1 MKAGGQ
7 RAILLTC
14 LAIALLALPA
24 LASAKPGYLVFPG
37 SHEAEMHLEGSNGYS
52 IDISK
57 AAHGFVEMYVDRG
70 SGVAIYLVRHS
81 QLGGDDIGVEFPGVG
96 RASVRFHPVGP
107 PETKPGFFKQCK
119 GGQTILQKG
128 YFEGTIQ
135 IRGEQG
141 YTAADAPRARGEV
154 VTRSKEICKRSIFEP
169 DEPSRAENVTRLLA
183 FSRSKG
189 KQVAFSANTVD
200 SPPGTLTFFFGYV
213 TEQREGMQILR
224 QVVAHG
230 PEKTLTLGDDGNFPS
245 SATVDP
251 PSPFHGSATFQR
263 QADGQ
268 STWTGPLSVEMP
280 GAGRVDLAGQG
291 FTAKLCRDAGCR
303 SGEQAI
309 VGVQQALGRFR
320 RR

>member
-7 RAILLTC
+7 KAILLTGI
-14 LAIALLALPA
+14 AIALLALPA

-37 SHEAEMHLEGSNGYS
+37 SHEAEMHLKGSNGYS

-57 AAHGFVEMYVDRG
+57 ADRGFLEMYVGKD

-81 QLGGDDIGVEFPGVG
+81 QLGGDDIGVQFPGVG
-96 RASVRFHPVGP
+96 RVSTRFHPVGP
-107 PETKPGFFKQCK
+107 AETKSGSFKQCK
-119 GGQTILQKG
+119 GGQIILQKG
-128 YFEGTIQ
+128 YFEGTIH
-135 IRGEQG
+135 IRGEQS
-141 YTAADAPRARGEV
+141 YTAADATRAWGEV
-154 VTRSKEICKRSIFEP
+154 LTRSREICKRSIFEP
-169 DEPSRAENVTRLLA
+169 DKPSQTENATRLLA

-189 KQVAFSANTVD
+189 RQVAFSANRVD
-200 SPPGTLTFFFGYV
+200 FPPGPLTFFFGYV
-213 TEQREGMQILR
+213 TEEREGMQILR

-230 PEKTLTLGDDGNFPS
+230 SEKTLTLGDDGNFPS

-291 FTAKLCRDAGCR
+291 FTAKLCKDAGCH